1 MTLQLER
8 MRVNFLLSVAQS
20 TLGTFLILLL
30 VFQLFRVPAESK
42 LSKVIMSSVIVG
54 IYNNVLTEFL
64 QWTTIEPILSV
75 LLMASFVKL
84 IARMNWMIA
93 FTATIIA
100 TVIYT
105 VILAFVIL
113 LTRQLSGV
121 SLEAIFLGQSY
132 EAEMKLVTF
141 LFVYLLIYLMKYY
154 RIGFTTLCH
163 HELKPRRGTRVS
175 VLSIAFAVIV
185 ITFVIG
191 IAVIEMKLSNF
202 IWVVL
207 SFCFSLLILFYSF
220 YRKEMEDN

>member
-8 MRVNFLLSVAQS
+8 MRVNLLLSVAQS
-20 TLGTFLILLL
+20 TLAIFLILLL
-30 VFQLFRVPAESK
+30 VFQLFRVPVESK
-42 LSKVIMSSVIVG
+42 VSKVIWASVIVG
-54 IYNNVLTEFL
+54 IYNNVLTEGFR
-64 QWTTIEPILSV
+64 WTTIEPILSV
-75 LLMASFVKL
+75 LLMTLFVKL

-93 FTATIIA
+93 FMATIIGTA
-100 TVIYT
+100 SYT
-105 VILAFVIL
+105 VILAFAML
-113 LTRQLSGV
+113 LTKQLSGA
-121 SLEAIFLGQSY
+121 SLEAIFFEGSY
-132 EAEMKLVTF
+132 EAEVRIVTYLV
-141 LFVYLLIYLMKYY
+141 VYFLIYLMKYY
-154 RIGFTTLCH
+154 RIGFTTLNH
-163 HELKPRRGTRVS
+163 HKFKLRTGTGIS